1 MKRYKSG
8 LDLRQLHTLITLTNN
23 DFSVSRTAD
32 KLFLVQSAVSQQI
45 KRMEQEL
52 DVELFT
58 RKGKR
63 LTGLTEFGKQVEEQA
78 LNAIHSINNIHRIAE
93 DEQRLRQGVL
103 RIGCTHTQARYILPP
118 VINQF
123 YRKYPDVELQMHQ
136 GTPQQLVEWAVN
148 DIVDFSICTE
158 ELGQAERLE
167 SIPCYRWNRCLIA
180 QPGHPVLKQKQPGLE
195 DLCDYPII
203 TYVKGFT
210 GRENLDETFRQA
222 QLRPNMVLSAADTD
236 IIKTYVLDGMGI
248 GIIASMA
255 YNEKVDKSLHARDLS
270 KLFPWEVT
278 RIAYLKNKY
287 IRHHEQ
293 EFISLFQASVRKDKS
308 PGVMAL

>member
-1 MKRYKSG
+1 MNRYSSG
-8 LDLRQLHTLITLTNN
+8 LDLRQLHTLVALVNN

-52 DVELFT
+52 NVELFT

-63 LTGLTEFGKQVEEQA
+63 ITGLTRFGEQVEQQA
-78 LNAIHSINNIHRIAE
+78 LDAIHSVNNIHRLAE
-93 DEQRLRQGVL
+93 DALRQAEGVL

-118 VINQF
+118 VIRQF
-123 YRKYPDVELQMHQ
+123 YRKHPDVELQMHQ

-158 ELGQAERLE
+158 ELAQAKRLE
-167 SIPCYRWNRCLIA
+167 SVPCYKWNRSLIA
-180 QPGHPVLKQKQPGLE
+180 PPGHPVMKRKQPRLE
-195 DLCDYPII
+195 DLCKYPII

-210 GRENLDETFRQA
+210 GRQNLDETFRRA
-222 QLRPNMVLSAADTD
+222 QLRPDMVLSAADTD
-236 IIKTYVLDGMGI
+236 IIKTYVLDGLGI

-255 YNEKVDKSLHARDLS
+255 YNDKLDSALVARDLS

-287 IRHHEQ
+287 IRRHEE
-293 EFISLFQASVRKDKS
+293 EFISLFQSTVRNDASL
-308 PGVMAL
+308 GVIAL